1 MNENINDKFN
11 DDFNGVMDGTLYFFP
26 GDAEEDER
34 RAEEESYSLSPW
46 YGKEREAYLREYMD
60 KDELLIMEHTGAL
73 RTHLVYIDRQAK
85 EREMQLTD
93 EMAESEGI
101 TAELKKSDPMLWVGR
116 MNNLRQRAREIIQH
130 DMIYVGYHEG
140 DEEVS

>member
-1 MNENINDKFN
+1 
-11 DDFNGVMDGTLYFFP
+11 
-26 GDAEEDER
+26 
-34 RAEEESYSLSPW
+34 
-46 YGKEREAYLREYMD
+46 MD

-93 EMAESEGI
+93 EMAEHEGI

-116 MNNLRQRAREIIQH
+116 MNNLRQRVREIIQH